1 MGTTISRTRQKT
13 VRQDAVAVRGNPR
26 KAVGRALPFLA
37 LTLISLVVLY
47 PFVFVLLTSLKTSNE
62 VRIDPLGLPRH
73 WLWRNYREAWTG
85 GHFGTYFRNSVFVA
99 VPVVVAVV
107 VSATLAAFA
116 FSQFRFRGS
125 RVLFWY
131 FLAGLGLPLEAII
144 ISLYFQMLDLD
155 LLNTRWSVILPMTGL
170 ILPFGVLILTGFI
183 GEIPREMLDAAKLD
197 GASDGQLLRQIV
209 VPLAWPGIVTVIV
222 FAFLWTWNQF
232 FLPAV
237 MLTDAD
243 ARTLPI
249 GLYSFIG
256 AYTSEQHLLAAGTLI
271 TALPVI
277 VLYVVFQRQFVQ
289 GITVGSLK

>member
-1 MGTTISRTRQKT
+1 VNTTLPRLRRKLLD
-13 VRQDAVAVRGNPR
+13 QDALVVPWRPR
-26 KAVGRALPFLA
+26 RTIGRFLPVLA
-37 LTLISLVVLY
+37 LSLIAAVVLY

-62 VRIDPLGLPRH
+62 VRIDPLGLPSH

-85 GHFGTYFRNSVFVA
+85 GHFDTYFRNSVLVA

-107 VSATLAAFA
+107 VSSTLAAYA
-116 FSQFRFRGS
+116 FGQFRFRGS

-155 LLNTRWSVILPMTGL
+155 LLNTRWAVIFPMTGL
-170 ILPFGVLILTGFI
+170 IIPFGVLILSGFI
-183 GEIPREMLDAAKLD
+183 GEIPRELLDAAKID
-197 GASDGQLLRQIV
+197 GASDWQVLAQIV
-209 VPLAWPGIVTVIV
+209 VPMAWPGIVTVVV

-237 MLTDAD
+237 MITDAG

-277 VLYVVFQRQFVQ
+277 LLYVVFQRQFVQ